1 MISIFTVYSDICK
14 ISAPAHW
21 QIRRFK
27 DIITSS
33 RSGIWGDEE
42 KGDANDIVCYRVADF
57 DYSNLCLKFDN
68 ITYRNVLPE
77 QANEKLLSKGDLLL
91 EFIIEGIKSAGYP
104 TVTPVIITNSDDY
117 ANIEPTSS
125 LSVNALDKIIDVKK

>member
-42 KGDANDIVCYRVADF
+42 KGDANDANF
-57 DYSNLCLKFDN
+57 FCL
-68 ITYRNVLPE
+68 
-77 QANEKLLSKGDLLL
+77 
-91 EFIIEGIKSAGYP
+91 
-104 TVTPVIITNSDDY
+104 
-117 ANIEPTSS
+117 
-125 LSVNALDKIIDVKK
+125 IID

>member
-14 ISAPAHW
+14 KSAPAHW

-68 ITYRNVLPE
+68 IHIAMYCRN
-77 QANEKLLSKGDLLL
+77 KLMRNCCLKA
-91 EFIIEGIKSAGYP
+91 IYC
-104 TVTPVIITNSDDY
+104 
-117 ANIEPTSS
+117 
-125 LSVNALDKIIDVKK
+125 

>member
-57 DYSNLCLKFDN
+57 DYSNLCLKKNRSRCGPCFSN
-68 ITYRNVLPE
+68 
-77 QANEKLLSKGDLLL
+77 
-91 EFIIEGIKSAGYP
+91 
-104 TVTPVIITNSDDY
+104 
-117 ANIEPTSS
+117 
-125 LSVNALDKIIDVKK
+125 

>member
-14 ISAPAHW
+14 KSAPAHW

-42 KGDANDIVCYRVADF
+42 KGDALISEANDNGFRLF
-57 DYSNLCLKFDN
+57 
-68 ITYRNVLPE
+68 
-77 QANEKLLSKGDLLL
+77 
-91 EFIIEGIKSAGYP
+91 
-104 TVTPVIITNSDDY
+104 
-117 ANIEPTSS
+117 
-125 LSVNALDKIIDVKK
+125 

>member
-14 ISAPAHW
+14 KSAPAHW

-42 KGDANDIVCYRVADF
+42 KGDASWQTFFV
-57 DYSNLCLKFDN
+57 
-68 ITYRNVLPE
+68 
-77 QANEKLLSKGDLLL
+77 
-91 EFIIEGIKSAGYP
+91 
-104 TVTPVIITNSDDY
+104 
-117 ANIEPTSS
+117 
-125 LSVNALDKIIDVKK
+125 